1 MHSQQ
6 KTSRLHHVNK
16 IHYLFDPFIV
26 ERHAFLLALGLFI
39 DILCNDGYIIL
50 CLSHRTPLQ
59 FDLAHD
65 VVTELH
71 F

>member
-1 MHSQQ
+1 M
-6 KTSRLHHVNK
+6 NK
-16 IHYLFDPFIV
+16 INYLFDPFIV
-26 ERHAFLLALGLFI
+26 ERHAFLIALRLFI
-39 DILCNDGYIIL
+39 DILRNDGYIIL